1 MSTWPVQD
9 AKARFS
15 ELLKESLRSGPQTVT
30 LRGVKT
36 AVLVPFDEWERMVN
50 RARPDLKDL
59 LLGPAPRGTLPQ
71 ARRSPWRLRAALKL
85 E

>member
-1 MSTWPVQD
+1 MSIWPVQD

-15 ELLKESLRSGPQTVT
+15 ELLQESLRSGPQVVT

-36 AVLVPFDEWERMVN
+36 AVLVPYDEWERMAN
-50 RARPDLKDL
+50 RARPDLKEL
-59 LLGPAPRGTLPQ
+59 LLGPAPRGPLPVL
-71 ARRSPWRLRAALKL
+71 RRSPWRLRAALKL